1 MYTAELAAK
10 LARRTDTLMEMIMST
25 ICSAPVAAQRT
36 AREPIKPQ
44 QLMGKQSTLAVLEH
58 IIRYWHK
65 ADMS

>member
-1 MYTAELAAK
+1 
-10 LARRTDTLMEMIMST
+10 MST

-44 QLMGKQSTLAVLEH
+44 QLMGKQSTLAVLAH

-65 ADMS
+65 ADMNSPRRSALAANHGKRHGCQT

>member
-1 MYTAELAAK
+1 M
-10 LARRTDTLMEMIMST
+10 RT
-25 ICSAPVAAQRT
+25 ICSASVAAQRT

-44 QLMGKQSTLAVLEH
+44 QLTSKQSTLAILVH